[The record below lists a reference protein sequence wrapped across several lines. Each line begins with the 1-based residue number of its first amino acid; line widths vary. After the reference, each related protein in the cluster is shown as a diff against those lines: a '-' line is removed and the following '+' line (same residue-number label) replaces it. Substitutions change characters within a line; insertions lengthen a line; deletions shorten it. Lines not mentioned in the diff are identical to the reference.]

1 MLYREALESANL
13 MKISLVS
20 ATAVLAT
27 CLLALA
33 NTAQAA
39 SFPQNGKIAFQSSDR
54 IYTVEPDG
62 SNQRP
67 LTPGLYPNWSPDG
80 TEIECAELP
89 RTPHMRGSQDPS
101 STPHSYP
108 LLESNAAAFPRV
120 IRMRPVGVHGRGY
133 QLFSAFH
140 ASSKGVGA
148 VGLEPTRPRGLR
160 ILSPVRLP
168 IPPRPQVFVREY
180 SS

>member
-1 MLYREALESANL
+1 MLRVHRRFIAVHYNVTPRGFSEEAAMLYREALESANL

-101 STPHSYP
+101 STPT
-108 LLESNAAAFPRV
+108 
-120 IRMRPVGVHGRGY
+120 
-133 QLFSAFH
+133 
-140 ASSKGVGA
+140 
-148 VGLEPTRPRGLR
+148 PTRCLNPTRRLFPA
-160 ILSPVRLP
+160 LSECGP
-168 IPPRPQVFVREY
+168 
-180 SS
+180 